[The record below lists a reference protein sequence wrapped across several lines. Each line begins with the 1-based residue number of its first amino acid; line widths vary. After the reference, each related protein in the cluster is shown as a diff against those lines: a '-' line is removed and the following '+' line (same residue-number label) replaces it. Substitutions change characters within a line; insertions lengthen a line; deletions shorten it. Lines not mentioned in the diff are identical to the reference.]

1 MNNTSKGI
9 KKRYTSNSKKKKRID
24 TEREYE
30 LNIEFS
36 EDSFSYIT
44 KLFDGNI
51 EVGEFTIG
59 KNKPHDLN
67 IHIDDAYKSK
77 GYSKKLISKMC
88 EEVTSKISPEE
99 MLYIDSDASWEK
111 NKYGEL
117 KSYWENLGMKETP
130 TDDEYYGYE
139 KQIKLKDLCKKVS
152 GGGKSRKSRKSRK
165 SHKLRKSRKS
175 RKSRKNKKG
184 GGPGCAPC
192 AGSLA

>member
-1 MNNTSKGI
+1 MANTSNG
-9 KKRYTSNSKKKKRID
+9 KKRKRYD
-24 TEREYE
+24 TEREDK
-30 LNIEFS
+30 LNIKFS

-44 KLFDGNI
+44 KLFNRDNE

-67 IHIDDAYKSK
+67 IHINDDYKNK

-88 EEVTSKISPEE
+88 EEITSKISPEE

-117 KSYWENLGMKETP
+117 KSYWEYLGMKETP

-139 KQIKLKDLCKKVS
+139 KQIKLSDLCKKVS